1 MADAYKRSGVNID
14 AGNELVDRIKPAL
27 GSNRT
32 ADMLSGLGGFAALCR
47 VPEKFKNPVMAL
59 GTDGVGTKLDLL
71 LKHDHLYTVG
81 QDLVAMCANDVLVY
95 GAEPTVFL
103 DYYATGKLDV
113 DDAETVIKSIG
124 EACDIAGCALVGG
137 ETAEMPGFYPDG
149 KFDLAGFC
157 IGWVEEDGILRPE
170 NVKAGDAI
178 VGISSSGPHSN
189 GFSLIRKLLSEL
201 DSSPNPSVLSAL
213 LAPTRIYAKSLLSLT
228 TRIRAM
234 AHITGGGF
242 KDNIPRAFSASLE
255 AHIQTKAWPQ
265 QDVFNWLQEQLTI
278 SDLEM
283 FETFNCGIG
292 MLLFVDPQNVEDVL
306 NDLSHEGERA
316 YLVGEMHSLNTDAEK
331 GTLIVSQDRFE
342 FE

>member
-32 ADMLSGLGGFAALCR
+32 SDMLSGLGGFAALCR
-47 VPEKFKNPVMAL
+47 VPEKFTRPVMVL

-71 LKHDHLYTVG
+71 LQHDQLDTVG

-95 GAEPTVFL
+95 GAEPTLFL
-103 DYYATGKLDV
+103 DYYATEKLDV
-113 DDAETVIKSIG
+113 DEAETVIKSIA

-157 IGWVEEDGILRPE
+157 VGWVEEDEILKPE
-170 NVKAGDAI
+170 RVQAGDAI
-178 VGISSSGPHSN
+178 IGLASSGPHSN

-201 DSSPNPSVLSAL
+201 EVTPSPKILSAL
-213 LAPTRIYAKSLLSLT
+213 LAPTRIYAKSLLPLMP
-228 TRIRAM
+228 RIRAM

-242 KDNIPRAFSASLE
+242 KDNLPRAFSNTLE
-255 AHIQTKAWPQ
+255 AHIDPGWLKPYI
-265 QDVFNWLQEQLTI
+265 FSWLQDQLSI
-278 SDLEM
+278 SRLEM
-283 FETFNCGIG
+283 LETFNCGIG
-292 MLLFVDPQNVEDVL
+292 MVLFVDPTNSATVSDELAQA
-306 NDLSHEGERA
+306 GETP
-316 YLVGEMHSLNTDAEK
+316 YLIGQVHPQESNAQA
-331 GTLIVSQDRFE
+331 GTLVVSRDRFE
-342 FE
+342 LV

>member
-1 MADAYKRSGVNID
+1 MADAYRRSGVDID

-32 ADMLSGLGGFAALCR
+32 GDMLTGLGGFAALCK
-47 VPEKFKNPVMAL
+47 VPEKFKSPVMAL

-71 LKHDHLYTVG
+71 LQHDQLNTVG

-95 GAEPTVFL
+95 GAEPTLFL
-103 DYYATGKLDV
+103 DYYATGKLNV

-124 EACDIAGCALVGG
+124 EACDMAGCALVGG

-157 IGWVEEDGILRPE
+157 IGWVEEEDILKPE
-170 NVKAGDAI
+170 SVSAGDLMIGVA
-178 VGISSSGPHSN
+178 SSGPHSN

-201 DSSPNPSVLSAL
+201 DAEPEPEILNAL
-213 LAPTRIYAKSLLSLT
+213 LAPTRIYAKSLLPHVP
-228 TRIRAM
+228 RIRAM

-242 KDNIPRAFSASLE
+242 KDNLPRAFSGTLE
-255 AHIQTKAWPQ
+255 AHIDPKSWLKPSI
-265 QDVFNWLQEQLTI
+265 FGWLQDQLSI
-278 SDLEM
+278 SALEM

-292 MLLFVDPQNVEDVL
+292 MVLFASPPDAANLQL
-306 NDLSHEGERA
+306 DLAR
-316 YLVGEMHSLNTDAEK
+316 VGEISYLIGQIHPRQSDAEI
-331 GTLIVSQDRFE
+331 GHLVVSRDRFE
-342 FE
+342 LA

>member
-71 LKHDHLYTVG
+71 LKHDHLHTVG

-95 GAEPTVFL
+95 GAEPTLFL
-103 DYYATGKLDV
+103 DYYATGKLNV
-113 DDAETVIKSIG
+113 DDAETIIKSIA

-157 IGWVEEDGILRPE
+157 IGWVEEDEILRPE
-170 NVKAGDAI
+170 NVNAGDAI
-178 VGISSSGPHSN
+178 VGITSSGPHSN

-201 DSSPNPSVLSAL
+201 EDTPDPSLLSAL
-213 LAPTRIYAKSLLSLT
+213 VAPTRIYAKSLLSLV

-242 KDNIPRAFSASLE
+242 KDNIPRAFSGSLE
-255 AHIQTKAWPQ
+255 AHIKPTSWPE
-265 QDVFNWLQEQLTI
+265 QDVFKWLQGRLDI

-283 FETFNCGIG
+283 LETFNCSIG
-292 MLLFVDPQNVEDVL
+292 MVLFVEQKNVASVL
-306 NDLSHEGERA
+306 DSLA
-316 YLVGEMHSLNTDAEK
+316 DVGEIASVIGKMHPNDSDVATGDLV
-331 GTLIVSQDRFE
+331 VSRDRFE
-342 FE
+342 FA

>member
-32 ADMLSGLGGFAALCR
+32 ADMLSGLGGFAALYR

-71 LKHDHLYTVG
+71 LKHDHLETVG

-95 GAEPTVFL
+95 GAEPTLFL

-113 DDAETVIKSIG
+113 DVAETVIKSIG

-137 ETAEMPGFYPDG
+137 ETAEMPGFYPKG

-157 IGWVEEDGILRPE
+157 VGWVEEDEILRPE
-170 NVKAGDAI
+170 SVKAGDAI
-178 VGISSSGPHSN
+178 VGITSSGPHSN
-189 GFSLIRKLLSEL
+189 GFSLIRKLLSDL
-201 DSSPNPSVLSAL
+201 KGSVVPSMVSAL
-213 LAPTRIYAKSLLSLT
+213 LVPTRIYTKSLRSVVP
-228 TRIRAM
+228 RIRAM

-242 KDNIPRAFSASLE
+242 KDNIPRAFSSSLE
-255 AHIQTKAWPQ
+255 AHIKPRSWPD
-265 QDVFNWLQEQLTI
+265 QDVFAWLQDQLHI

-283 FETFNCGIG
+283 LETFNCGVG
-292 MLLFVDPQNVEDVL
+292 MVLFVDQVNVPDVL
-306 NDLSHEGERA
+306 QDLAETGETASIIGRIQPKNSEGA
-316 YLVGEMHSLNTDAEK
+316 PGDLV
-331 GTLIVSQDRFE
+331 VSRDRFE
-342 FE
+342 IV

>member
-47 VPEKFKNPVMAL
+47 VPQKFNKPVMAL

-71 LKHDHLYTVG
+71 LKHNHLDTVG

-113 DDAETVIKSIG
+113 DDAETIIKSIG

-137 ETAEMPGFYPDG
+137 ETAEMPGFYPEG

-157 IGWVEEDGILRPE
+157 IGWVEEDEILRPE

-178 VGISSSGPHSN
+178 VGIASSGPHSN

-201 DSSPNPSVLSAL
+201 DRAPDTSVLSAL
-213 LAPTRIYAKSLLSLT
+213 LAPTRIYAKTLLSLSA
-228 TRIRAM
+228 RIRAM

-242 KDNIPRAFSASLE
+242 KDNIPRAFSNSLE
-255 AHIQTKAWPQ
+255 AHIRTTSWPK
-265 QDVFNWLQEQLTI
+265 QDVFNWLQEQLAI

-283 FETFNCGIG
+283 LETFNCGIG
-292 MLLFVDPQNVEDVL
+292 MVLFVERENVADVL
-306 NDLSHEGERA
+306 EDLSRQGETA
-316 YLVGEMHSLNTDAEK
+316 YEIGQMHAEDTVAVD
-331 GTLIVSQDRFE
+331 GTLIVSRDRFE
-342 FE
+342 FT

>member
-14 AGNELVDRIKPAL
+14 AGNELVDRIKPAI

-32 ADMLSGLGGFAALCR
+32 SNMLSDLGGFAALCK

-71 LKHDHLYTVG
+71 LQYGQLDTVG

-95 GAEPTVFL
+95 GAEPTLFL

-113 DDAETVIKSIG
+113 DDAETVIKSIA

-157 IGWVEEDGILRPE
+157 VGWVEEDEILRPE
-170 NVKAGDAI
+170 RVRAGDYIIGLAA
-178 VGISSSGPHSN
+178 SGPHSN

-201 DSSPNPSVLSAL
+201 DISPEPEMLTAL
-213 LAPTRIYAKSLLSLT
+213 LAPTRIYAKSLLPLVP
-228 TRIRAM
+228 RIRAM

-242 KDNIPRAFSASLE
+242 KDNVPRAFSTTLE
-255 AHIQTKAWPQ
+255 AHIDPGWLKPR
-265 QDVFNWLQEQLTI
+265 VFSWLQDHLSI
-278 SDLEM
+278 SNLEM
-283 FETFNCGIG
+283 LETFNCGIG
-292 MLLFVDPQNVEDVL
+292 MALFVDPKNGAAIS
-306 NDLSHEGERA
+306 NDLAQAGEIPYLIGQVHAQGSIARA
-316 YLVGEMHSLNTDAEK
+316 GDLV
-331 GTLIVSQDRFE
+331 VSRDRFE
-342 FE
+342 LV

>member
-32 ADMLSGLGGFAALCR
+32 ADMLSGLGGFAALCK
-47 VPEKFKNPVMAL
+47 VPEKFNKPVMVL

-71 LKHDHLYTVG
+71 LKHDHLDTVG

-113 DDAETVIKSIG
+113 DEAETVIKSIG

-157 IGWVEEDGILRPE
+157 IGWVEEDEILRPE

-178 VGISSSGPHSN
+178 VGIASSGPHSN
-189 GFSLIRKLLSEL
+189 GFSLIRKLLNEL
-201 DSSPNPSVLSAL
+201 DSSPDASVLSAL
-213 LAPTRIYAKSLLSLT
+213 LEPTRIYAKSLLTLV

-242 KDNIPRAFSASLE
+242 KDNIPRAFSDSLQ
-255 AHIQTKAWPQ
+255 AHIQPTSWPK
-265 QDVFNWLQEQLTI
+265 QDVFNWLQGQLSIT
-278 SDLEM
+278 DLEM
-283 FETFNCGIG
+283 LETFNCGIG
-292 MLLFVDPQNVEDVL
+292 MVLFVDPENATVVL
-306 NDLSHEGERA
+306 EDLSRQGELA
-316 YLVGEMHSLNTDAEK
+316 YEIGQVHSEDTEATD
-331 GTLIVSQDRFE
+331 GTLIVSRDRFALT
-342 FE
+342 

>member
-1 MADAYKRSGVNID
+1 MADAYKHSGVNID

-47 VPEKFKNPVMAL
+47 VPQKFNKPVMTL

-71 LKHDHLYTVG
+71 LKHDHLDTVG

-113 DDAETVIKSIG
+113 DDAETIIKSIG

-137 ETAEMPGFYPDG
+137 ETAEMPGFYLDG

-157 IGWVEEDGILRPE
+157 IGWVEEDEILRPE

-178 VGISSSGPHSN
+178 VGIPSSGPHSN

-201 DSSPNPSVLSAL
+201 DRAPGPSVLSAL
-213 LAPTRIYAKSLLSLT
+213 LAPTRIYAKTLLSLSA
-228 TRIRAM
+228 RIRAM

-242 KDNIPRAFSASLE
+242 KDNIPRAFSDSLE
-255 AHIQTKAWPQ
+255 AHIQTTSWPK
-265 QDVFNWLQEQLTI
+265 QDVFNWLQEQLAI

-283 FETFNCGIG
+283 LETFNCGIG
-292 MLLFVDPQNVEDVL
+292 MVLFVERENVADVL
-306 NDLSHEGERA
+306 KDLSRQGENA
-316 YLVGEMHSLNTDAEK
+316 FEIGQMHSKDTVAVD
-331 GTLIVSQDRFE
+331 GTLIVSRDRFE
-342 FE
+342 FT

>member
-32 ADMLSGLGGFAALCR
+32 GDMLSGLGGFAALCK
-47 VPEKFKNPVMAL
+47 VPAKYKRPVMAL

-71 LKHDHLYTVG
+71 LQHGQLDTVG

-95 GAEPTVFL
+95 GAEPSLFL
-103 DYYATGKLDV
+103 DYYATGKLNV
-113 DDAETVIKSIG
+113 DDGETIIKSIG

-157 IGWVEEDGILRPE
+157 IGWVEEEEILKPE
-170 NVKAGDAI
+170 KVKAGDLIIGVA
-178 VGISSSGPHSN
+178 SSGPHSN
-189 GFSLIRKLLSEL
+189 GFSLIRKLLSEHDTEPEPEIL
-201 DSSPNPSVLSAL
+201 NAL
-213 LAPTRIYAKSLLSLT
+213 LTPTRIYAKSLLPLVPQ
-228 TRIRAM
+228 IRSM

-242 KDNIPRAFSASLE
+242 KDNVPRAFSASLE
-255 AHIQTKAWPQ
+255 AHIDPESWPKPQ
-265 QDVFNWLQEQLTI
+265 IFSWLQDQLSI

-283 FETFNCGIG
+283 YETFNCGIG
-292 MLLFVDPQNVEDVL
+292 MVLYIEPTKASDVVDGLSRAGEIPYLIGRMRPQQSNAKAD
-306 NDLSHEGERA
+306 H
-316 YLVGEMHSLNTDAEK
+316 
-331 GTLIVSQDRFE
+331 LIVSQDRYE
-342 FE
+342 IV

>member
-14 AGNELVDRIKPAL
+14 AGNELVNRITPAL

-32 ADMLSGLGGFAALCR
+32 GDMLSGLGGFAALCK
-47 VPEKFKNPVMAL
+47 VPEKFKHPVMAL

-71 LKHDHLYTVG
+71 QQHGQLDTVG

-95 GAEPTVFL
+95 GAEPTLFL

-113 DDAETVIKSIG
+113 DEGETIIKSIG

-157 IGWVEEDGILRPE
+157 VGWVEEGEILKPE
-170 NVKAGDAI
+170 RVKAGDSIIGVA
-178 VGISSSGPHSN
+178 SSGPHSN

-201 DSSPNPSVLSAL
+201 DTAPEREMLSSL
-213 LAPTRIYAKSLLSLT
+213 LVPTRIYAKSLLPLVKQ
-228 TRIRAM
+228 IRAM

-242 KDNIPRAFSASLE
+242 KDNLPRAFSDSLE
-255 AHIQTKAWPQ
+255 AHIDLESWSKPEI
-265 QDVFNWLQEQLTI
+265 FRWLQDQLSI

-292 MLLFVDPQNVEDVL
+292 MVLFVAPENGASVLRDLAKAGEIPFLIGQMRQHRSDVQSG
-306 NDLSHEGERA
+306 N
-316 YLVGEMHSLNTDAEK
+316 
-331 GTLIVSQDRFE
+331 LIVSRDRFE
-342 FE
+342 LM

>member
-71 LKHDHLYTVG
+71 LKHNHLRTVG

-157 IGWVEEDGILRPE
+157 IGWVEEASILRPE
-170 NVKAGDAI
+170 HVKAGDAI

-201 DSSPNPSVLSAL
+201 EVTPEPSLLSAL
-213 LAPTRIYAKSLLSLT
+213 LAPTRIYAKSLLNLVP
-228 TRIRAM
+228 RIRAM

-242 KDNIPRAFSASLE
+242 KDNIPRAFSGSLE
-255 AHIQTKAWPQ
+255 AHIHPTSWPKL
-265 QDVFNWLQEQLTI
+265 DVFNWLQDQLSI
-278 SDLEM
+278 SDIEM
-283 FETFNCGIG
+283 LETFNCGIG
-292 MLLFVDPQNVEDVL
+292 MVLFVDQEDVTAVR
-306 NDLSHEGERA
+306 EGLA
-316 YLVGEMHSLNTDAEK
+316 AVGEVTSLIGKMQPKDSDVAE
-331 GTLIVSQDRFE
+331 GNLVVSQDRFE
-342 FE
+342 FA